1 MRLTSLLP
9 ILHKACRGQAKGVFA
24 NLIAGLTLG
33 DLVYSPGAAVQ
44 EAHLQAQ
51 RHLVAFK
58 ILTLLAYSKVDLDML
73 AVKGRE
79 IQMDVVVMRLEE
91 TLDVKLQPKELALF
105 KKDFQSFYLVPLATI
120 REKLQLHVEGRGFF
134 EITLVSLLRRMLLEW
149 ERFQTQLRKRL
160 LKTFIDFDANGDG
173 VLVLDEFRELM
184 RSLEPA
190 VTNERIVVVF
200 NEALELSDDDADPDR
215 MSPQCFVEAVI
226 RYRLG
231 GHGAD
236 FLDLAQLLI

>member
-1 MRLTSLLP
+1 
-9 ILHKACRGQAKGVFA
+9 
-24 NLIAGLTLG
+24 
-33 DLVYSPGAAVQ
+33 
-44 EAHLQAQ
+44 
-51 RHLVAFK
+51 
-58 ILTLLAYSKVDLDML
+58 VDLEML

-91 TLDVKLQPKELALF
+91 TLDVKLPANELALF
-105 KKDFQSFYLVPLATI
+105 KKDFQSFYLVPLATL
-120 REKLQLHVEGRGFF
+120 REKLQLHVEGRGHF
-134 EITLVSLLRRMLLEW
+134 EISLVSLLRRMLLEW

-236 FLDLAQLLI
+236 FLDLA